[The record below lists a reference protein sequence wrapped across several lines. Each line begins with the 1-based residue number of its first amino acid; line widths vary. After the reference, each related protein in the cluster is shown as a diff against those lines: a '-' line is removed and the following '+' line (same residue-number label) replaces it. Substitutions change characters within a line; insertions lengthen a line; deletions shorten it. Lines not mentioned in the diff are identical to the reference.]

1 MSPEQVVEEL
11 AQLPPGDV
19 LFTDDNFLADIPRV
33 LHIIA
38 LLNRNGSHGD
48 VSLSRPEA
56 ILLWNIRS

>member
-1 MSPEQVVEEL
+1 MSPERVVEEL

-38 LLNRNGSHGD
+38 FIKQKRLPRRRFIIVASHD
-48 VSLSRPEA
+48 R
-56 ILLWNIRS
+56 